1 MNTGQITITT
11 DRKDFDFD
19 VAYKV
24 TESEPRTFDHPGCQ
38 RNVEIYF
45 IEYNGSKVEWLLSDE
60 VINEI
65 ECKILET

>member
-19 VAYKV
+19 VAYNII
-24 TESEPRTFDHPGCQ
+24 ESEPMTRNHPGCC
-38 RNVEIYF
+38 RSVYVHY

-65 ECKILET
+65 ELKILE